1 MRTKMKTNKTVL
13 CRLLPLFALTLIV
26 GAFLFAGTVTAYA
39 AEPAEAGT
47 PAAVTETLTVNEVWL
62 TGDTLHIA
70 VTDKASGE
78 SQTLELNLS
87 DYAKSGDEY
96 VTVQA
101 TDSAGRKSNAIQFRN
116 PYYVASE
123 SSAPNAGNTPDGGA
137 ASPAPSGSTESA
149 VPDGAKPLTPD
160 GTGTVVDNVTD
171 GDGKEFFSITTA
183 DGNTFYLIVDRQRN
197 ADNVYLLNAVTENN
211 LASLAKPGDGK
222 SESAIPSVT
231 PPASTATP
239 EPTPEVTAPPAAEKS
254 GGNMGTIA
262 FVIIAVLAV
271 GGAGYYFKIVRPK
284 QQGAAEDDYEDEP
297 EDSGFDDDEEADV
310 EDDDEGGD
318 GE

>member
-1 MRTKMKTNKTVL
+1 M
-13 CRLLPLFALTLIV
+13 
-26 GAFLFAGTVTAYA
+26 
-39 AEPAEAGT
+39 
-47 PAAVTETLTVNEVWL
+47 TETLTVDEVWL

-70 VTDKASGE
+70 VTDTASGE

-123 SSAPNAGNTPDGGA
+123 DSADNTPDGA

-149 VPDGAKPLTPD
+149 VPDGAKPADDGHPFTPD
-160 GTGTVVDNVTD
+160 GTGTVVDDVTD

-183 DGNTFYLIVDRQRN
+183 DGKTFYLIVDRQRN
-197 ADNVYLLNAVTENN
+197 ADNVYLLNAVTEND
-211 LASLAKPGDGK
+211 LASLAKSGDGK

-231 PPASTATP
+231 PPASTVTP

-254 GGNMGTIA
+254 GGNTGTIA